1 MRPRLKLLGD
11 EFLKNSGKSIS
22 RANFLVASSFIYKSD
37 NAYSSKVRIP
47 EYSATYSSD
56 IRPPIPGYPA
66 TFDTLL

>member
-1 MRPRLKLLGD
+1 MFTVKLQAGGEGLPF
-11 EFLKNSGKSIS
+11 FLW
-22 RANFLVASSFIYKSD
+22 RFLRWL
-37 NAYSSKVRIP
+37 RIP